1 MATEDTE
8 AQGHKLLHLALWRVG
23 GRRDGAACPIMQ
35 QAAQCRRSRGIA
47 FLTDNALKLLGC
59 VFGLYGFDVFHFVWI
74 KEQGAKSQDQS
85 VFVPDSLLVVHQSSV
100 LSSSP
105 PSPLSGEPE
114 PEPSDLRAM

>member
-8 AQGHKLLHLALWRVG
+8 AQRHQLLHLALGYVG
-23 GRRDGAACPIMQ
+23 GRRDGAACHIMQ
-35 QAAQCRRSRGIA
+35 QGGQRSRSRGIGL
-47 FLTDNALKLLGC
+47 LTANAVKLKGC
-59 VFGLYGFDVFHFVWI
+59 VFGKYLFDVFHFVWI

-105 PSPLSGEPE
+105 PLPLSGEPE

>member
-1 MATEDTE
+1 MATKDTE
-8 AQGHKLLHLALWRVG
+8 AQGHKLLYLARWSVG
-23 GRRDGAACPIMQ
+23 GRRDGAACHIMQ
-35 QAAQCRRSRGIA
+35 QTAQRSRSRGIG
-47 FLTDNALKLLGC
+47 LTHKQAAQVTCC

-105 PSPLSGEPE
+105 SPLSGEPE